1 MDLDVALRWA
11 ADHKHATLITIRSD
25 GRPQSSD
32 IVYRLADGAFVVS
45 VTANRAKTVNMGR
58 DPRVVLH
65 ISDPAS
71 WSYLSFDGTASLSSV
86 AVDPADDTSNALVD
100 YYRAVAGED
109 HSDWPA
115 YRTAMIDEQRLLV
128 TIRPESVV
136 GQIRNA

>member
-1 MDLDVALRWA
+1 
-11 ADHKHATLITIRSD
+11 
-25 GRPQSSD
+25 
-32 IVYRLADGAFVVS
+32 VYRLADGAFVVS